1 MKEQDIINNDDD
13 LLKEERAD
21 AEQTTAEETDAEDS
35 VTDDSTEEGSTADST
50 ATTGKAADGTATTG
64 KAAKKAARRER
75 QRSTLQ
81 KIKEKASED
90 DNTSTGTKRFRD
102 ILGGDYL
109 WMLARNQIWTIIL
122 VVVFITAYIAVRY
135 QCQQDVI
142 DISQLERQLVDAKR
156 KAMSSSSN
164 LTKMCRKSNVLQVL
178 KQNNDST
185 LHISQRPPYLINV
198 PEE

>member
-1 MKEQDIINNDDD
+1 MKEQDIINTDED
-13 LLKEERAD
+13 LLKEEPAD
-21 AEQTTAEETDAEDS
+21 AEQTVAEDTAAEDA
-35 VTDDSTEEGSTADST
+35 VDDNTADEDSAT
-50 ATTGKAADGTATTG
+50 ANKAD
-64 KAAKKAARRER
+64 KKAARRER
-75 QRSTLQ
+75 QHSTLQ

-90 DNTSTGTKRFRD
+90 DSTSTGTKRFRD

-122 VVVFITAYIAVRY
+122 VVLFITAYIAVRY